1 MAALERHWYVVYTK
15 PQKEDY
21 AELNLRLRG
30 VETFFPKLS
39 LPKPAQRK
47 RQIVSLFPNYL
58 FVRFQS
64 FEDEYYSVTWCPGV
78 KRLVSFDSVPAAIDD
93 SIVSFLRC
101 QMGSRCNVKIG
112 QQVSI
117 VAEHSMDLTPS
128 FRNRRTQRDESKSS
142 WSFLTAPPRSIF
154 QLTRLKSAG
163 LQLHP
168 RIKIRLSVNS
178 LMANACH
185 LGFLNSRPSGSCA
198 AAVRIGEAA
207 LNLIPTRR

>member
-15 PQKEDY
+15 PQKDDY
-21 AELNLRLRG
+21 AVLNLRLRG

-101 QMGSRCNVKIG
+101 QMGSDGLIAARCNVKIG

-117 VAEHSMDLTPS
+117 VGGP
-128 FRNRRTQRDESKSS
+128 F
-142 WSFLTAPPRSIF
+142 
-154 QLTRLKSAG
+154 AG
-163 LQLHP
+163 LNAIVQEPPNAKGRVKVLLELLNRP
-168 RIKIRLSVNS
+168 TKIDIPIESIKVGWI
-178 LMANACH
+178 
-185 LGFLNSRPSGSCA
+185 A
-198 AAVRIGEAA
+198 AAPKA
-207 LNLIPTRR
+207 

>member
-39 LPKPAQRK
+39 LPKPARRK

-64 FEDEYYSVTWCPGV
+64 FEDEYYSVTCCPGV

-93 SIVSFLRC
+93 SIVSILRC
-101 QMGSRCNVKIG
+101 QMGSDGLIAARCNVKIG

-117 VAEHSMDLTPS
+117 VGGP
-128 FRNRRTQRDESKSS
+128 F
-142 WSFLTAPPRSIF
+142 
-154 QLTRLKSAG
+154 AG
-163 LQLHP
+163 LNAIVQEPPNAKGRVKVLLELLNRP
-168 RIKIRLSVNS
+168 TKIDIPIESIKVGWI
-178 LMANACH
+178 
-185 LGFLNSRPSGSCA
+185 A
-198 AAVRIGEAA
+198 AAPKA
-207 LNLIPTRR
+207 